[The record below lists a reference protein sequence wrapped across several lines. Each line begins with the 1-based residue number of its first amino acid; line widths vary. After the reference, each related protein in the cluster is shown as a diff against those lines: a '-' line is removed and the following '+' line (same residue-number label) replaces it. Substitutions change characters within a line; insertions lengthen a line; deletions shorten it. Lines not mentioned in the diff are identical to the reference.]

1 MQTCLANTKEYSTNS
16 MGNQIYSWEIVVLL
30 RRLTFRAREMFQ
42 GKYVTNWPSLQ

>member
-1 MQTCLANTKEYSTNS
+1 MQTCLANTKEYS

-42 GKYVTNWPSLQ
+42 GTYVTNWPSLQ